1 MTVQIFEPTGAREA
15 LLAPL
20 LRGVLK
26 ALLKPAFSPRWSIAA
41 QRRWLAGM
49 ARLNLPPRGVV
60 ITAGAAGL
68 AGAAAAVAAAGAAGA
83 AGAAAAAAALPGEWT
98 RPRTGC
104 ARQGTVLYLHG
115 GAYCVGRPA
124 THRPITGALARGTG
138 MAVLSLDYRLAPE
151 QPFPAALDDALA
163 AFDALRALGPVVLAG
178 DSAGGG
184 LALATALALR
194 DRHGPVAAA
203 GAGDIPPAEPA
214 ALLLLAPWSDLTL
227 AQLPEPTPGEAML
240 SRPWVAAC
248 AAHYLAGADAR
259 QAGVSP
265 LLADLRG
272 LPTTLIQVGTDDLL
286 HAEALRLHAAL
297 QAAGV
302 PVRCEVTAGR
312 WHVFQLQAG
321 VLPCADE
328 ALARAAGFIG
338 EAVDQAAAATAS
350 TTARATGRATTATAT
365 ATATAAATAAAAAA
379 SPVED
384 HQVVILGAG
393 MSGLCMA
400 VQLKQAGMHDFVMLE
415 KSAGL
420 GGTWWDNRYPGAQV
434 DVPAP
439 LYSFSF
445 AANPHWKRRFADA
458 PEIQAYMQRVA
469 VQHGVHPHLRLGTRL
484 TEARFDEA
492 SGHWHLTTAH
502 GQRLRA
508 RFFVCST
515 GPLSQARF
523 PDIPG
528 LADFQGRLLHSA
540 RWDAAADLA
549 GQRVAV
555 IGTGSTA
562 SQLIPP
568 IAAQAAQLHV
578 FQRTA
583 NWVLPRL
590 DRHYNTLDG
599 LLTRLPPYAAAVRG
613 LWYRALELGRKG
625 FDEGTL
631 ARRRM
636 LKMAADQLRNQVADP
651 ALRAKLTPTYPL
663 GCKRLIYSNEFLPTF
678 SRPNA
683 ELVTEAI
690 TRITPHG
697 IVTADG
703 RERPI
708 DALVCATGFDT
719 VQLLSTLQV
728 TGLGGR
734 TLREAWQ
741 DGPEAHLGIT
751 VAGFP
756 NLFLMLGPN
765 TATGHTST
773 LLYIEP
779 AVRYAIAC
787 IQQVQAAGQRWLD
800 VRPEV
805 FRASNER
812 LQARLQG
819 SVWTTCRSWYRT
831 EGGKVVAL
839 WPGFT
844 DEYLQALRRPDFT
857 EFVFG

>member
-1 MTVQIFEPTGAREA
+1 MTVQNFEPTGAREA
-15 LLAPL
+15 VLAPL

-26 ALLKPAFSPRWSIAA
+26 TLLKPAFSPRWSIAA
-41 QRRWLAGM
+41 QRRWLYGM
-49 ARLNLPPRGVV
+49 VKLNLPPGGVL
-60 ITAGAAGL
+60 ITAGAAGPAGS
-68 AGAAAAVAAAGAAGA
+68 AGAAAT
-83 AGAAAAAAALPGEWT
+83 LPGEWIQ
-98 RPRTGC
+98 PRTGC
-104 ARQGTVLYLHG
+104 ARRGTVLYLHG
-115 GAYCVGRPA
+115 GAYCVGGPA

-138 MAVLSLDYRLAPE
+138 MAVLALDYRLAPE

-163 AFDALRALGPVVLAG
+163 AFDALHALGPVVLAG

-194 DRHGPVAAA
+194 DRRGSVAAGEAAGVAGAA
-203 GAGDIPPAEPA
+203 GAAGAADTADATDVGMAGDAPPAVPA
-214 ALLLLAPWSDLTL
+214 ALLLLAPWGDLTL

-240 SRPWVAAC
+240 SRPWVEAC

-259 QAGVSP
+259 QPGASP

-297 QAAGV
+297 DAAGV

-321 VLPCADE
+321 VLPCANE
-328 ALARAAGFIG
+328 ALARAADFIRP
-338 EAVDQAAAATAS
+338 AVDRAAAQA
-350 TTARATGRATTATAT
+350 ATTAAT
-365 ATATAAATAAAAAA
+365 QAANTAAA
-379 SPVED
+379 SPVEE

-400 VQLKQAGMHDFVMLE
+400 VQLKKAGMHDFVMLE

-439 LYSFSF
+439 LYAFSF

-469 VQHGVHPHLRLGTRL
+469 AQHGVHPHLRLGTRL
-484 TEARFDEA
+484 AAARFDDA
-492 SGHWHLTTAH
+492 SGHWQLTTEH

-515 GPLSQARF
+515 GPLSQVRF

-590 DRHYNTLDG
+590 DRQYNALDG
-599 LLTRLPPYAAAVRG
+599 LLARLPPYAAAVRG
-613 LWYRALELGRKG
+613 LWYRALELGRRG
-625 FDEGTL
+625 FDEGTW

-636 LKMAADQLRNQVADP
+636 LKLAADQLREQVADP
-651 ALRAKLTPTYPL
+651 GLRAKLTPTYPL
-663 GCKRLIYSNEFLPTF
+663 GCKRLIYANGFLPTF
-678 SRPNA
+678 SRPNT

-690 TRITPHG
+690 ARITPHG

-708 DALVCATGFDT
+708 DVLVCATGFDT

-728 TGLGGR
+728 TGRGGR

-741 DGPEAHLGIT
+741 DGPEAHHGIT

-779 AVRYAIAC
+779 GVRYAIRC
-787 IQQVQAAGQRWLD
+787 MQQVLAAGQRWLD

-805 FRASNER
+805 YRASNQR

-819 SVWTTCRSWYRT
+819 SVWTTCSSWYRT

-844 DEYLQALRRPDFT
+844 DEYQRAIRLPDFT
-857 EFVFG
+857 EFGFG

>member
-1 MTVQIFEPTGAREA
+1 MTVHNFEPTGAREA
-15 LLAPL
+15 VLAPL
-20 LRGVLK
+20 LRSVLK
-26 ALLKPAFSPRWSIAA
+26 TLLKPAFSPRWSIAA
-41 QRRWLAGM
+41 QRRWLGGM
-49 ARLNLPPRGVV
+49 VKLNLPPGGVLITPGATGPARGD
-60 ITAGAAGL
+60 G
-68 AGAAAAVAAAGAAGA
+68 
-83 AGAAAAAAALPGEWT
+83 AAAALPGEWIQ
-98 RPRTGC
+98 PRTGC
-104 ARQGTVLYLHG
+104 ARRGTVLYLHG
-115 GAYCVGRPA
+115 GAYCVGGPA

-138 MAVLSLDYRLAPE
+138 MAVLALDYRLAPE
-151 QPFPAALDDALA
+151 HPFPAALGDALA
-163 AFDALRALGPVVLAG
+163 AFDTLRALGPVVLAG

-194 DRHGPVAAA
+194 DRRGPVADTAA
-203 GAGDIPPAEPA
+203 TDAADAGMAEDAPA
-214 ALLLLAPWSDLTL
+214 ALLLLAPWGDLTL

-240 SRPWVAAC
+240 SRPWVEAC

-259 QAGVSP
+259 QPGVSP

-297 QAAGV
+297 DAAGV

-321 VLPCADE
+321 VLPCASE

-338 EAVDQAAAATAS
+338 PAVDRAAAQATAQATTQATTQAAH
-350 TTARATGRATTATAT
+350 
-365 ATATAAATAAAAAA
+365 AA
-379 SPVED
+379 SPVEE

-400 VQLKQAGMHDFVMLE
+400 VQLKKAGLHDFVMLE

-469 VQHGVHPHLRLGTRL
+469 AQHGVNPHLRLGTRL
-484 TEARFDEA
+484 TAAHFDEA
-492 SGHWHLTTAH
+492 SGHWHLTTEH

-540 RWDAAADLA
+540 RWDAAVDLA

-568 IAAQAAQLHV
+568 MADQAAQLHV

-590 DRHYNTLDG
+590 DRRYHALDG
-599 LLTRLPPYAAAVRG
+599 LLARLPPYAAAVRS
-613 LWYRALELGRKG
+613 LWYRALELGRRG
-625 FDEGTL
+625 FDEGSW

-636 LKMAADQLRNQVADP
+636 LKLAADQLRDQVVDP
-651 ALRAKLTPTYPL
+651 GLRAKLTPTYPL

-678 SRPNA
+678 SRPNT

-690 TRITPHG
+690 TRITPQG

-728 TGLGGR
+728 TGRGGR

-741 DGPEAHLGIT
+741 DGPEAHHGIT

-779 AVRYAIAC
+779 GVHYAIRC
-787 IQQVQAAGQRWLD
+787 MQQVLAAGQRWLD

-805 FRASNER
+805 YRASNER

-819 SVWTTCRSWYRT
+819 SVWTTCNSWYRT

-844 DEYLQALRRPDFT
+844 DEYQRAIRRPDFT

>member
-1 MTVQIFEPTGAREA
+1 
-15 LLAPL
+15 
-20 LRGVLK
+20 
-26 ALLKPAFSPRWSIAA
+26 
-41 QRRWLAGM
+41 
-49 ARLNLPPRGVV
+49 
-60 ITAGAAGL
+60 
-68 AGAAAAVAAAGAAGA
+68 
-83 AGAAAAAAALPGEWT
+83 
-98 RPRTGC
+98 
-104 ARQGTVLYLHG
+104 
-115 GAYCVGRPA
+115 
-124 THRPITGALARGTG
+124 
-138 MAVLSLDYRLAPE
+138 MAVLALDYRLTPE
-151 QPFPAALDDALA
+151 HPFPAALGDALA
-163 AFDALRALGPVVLAG
+163 AVDALHALGPVVLAG

-194 DRHGPVAAA
+194 DRRGPVAATGAADAADA
-203 GAGDIPPAEPA
+203 GIAGIAGDASPAIPA
-214 ALLLLAPWSDLTL
+214 ALLLLAPWGDLTL
-227 AQLPEPTPGEAML
+227 AQVPEPTPGEAML
-240 SRPWVAAC
+240 SRPWVEAC
-248 AAHYLAGADAR
+248 AAHSLAGADAR
-259 QAGVSP
+259 QPGVSP

-297 QAAGV
+297 DAAGV
-302 PVRCEVTAGR
+302 PVRCEVTARR
-312 WHVFQLQAG
+312 WHVFQLQVG
-321 VLPCADE
+321 VLPCANE
-328 ALARAAGFIG
+328 ALARAAT
-338 EAVDQAAAATAS
+338 QAATQAAH
-350 TTARATGRATTATAT
+350 
-365 ATATAAATAAAAAA
+365 AA
-379 SPVED
+379 SPVEA

-400 VQLKQAGMHDFVMLE
+400 VQLKKAGMHDFVMLE

-445 AANPHWKRRFADA
+445 AANPHRKRRFADA
-458 PEIQAYMQRVA
+458 PEIQAHMQRVA
-469 VQHGVHPHLRLGTRL
+469 AQHGVNPHLRLGTRL
-484 TEARFDEA
+484 TAAHFDEA
-492 SGHWHLTTAH
+492 SGHWHLTTEH

-568 IAAQAAQLHV
+568 IAAQAAQLQV

-590 DRHYNTLDG
+590 DRSYHALDG
-599 LLTRLPPYAAAVRG
+599 LLARLPPYAAAVRA

-625 FDEGTL
+625 FDEGTF

-636 LKMAADQLRNQVADP
+636 LKMAADQLSKQVADP

-663 GCKRLIYSNEFLPTF
+663 GCKRLIYSNDFLPTF
-678 SRPNA
+678 SRPNT

-690 TRITPHG
+690 ARITPHG

-708 DALVCATGFDT
+708 DVLVCATGFDT

-728 TGLGGR
+728 TGRGGR

-741 DGPEAHLGIT
+741 DGPEAHHGIT

-779 AVRYAIAC
+779 GVRYAIRC
-787 IQQVQAAGQRWLD
+787 MQQVRDAGQRWLD

-805 FRASNER
+805 YRASNER

-819 SVWTTCRSWYRT
+819 SVWTSCNSWYRT

-844 DEYLQALRRPDFT
+844 DEYQRAIRRPDFT
-857 EFVFG
+857 EFGFG

>member
-1 MTVQIFEPTGAREA
+1 MTVQNFEPTGAREA
-15 LLAPL
+15 VLAPL
-20 LRGVLK
+20 LCGVLK
-26 ALLKPAFSPRWSIAA
+26 TLLKPVFSPRWSIAA
-41 QRRWLAGM
+41 QRRWLGGM
-49 ARLNLPPRGVV
+49 VQLNLPPRDVL

-68 AGAAAAVAAAGAAGA
+68 AGAAATAAD
-83 AGAAAAAAALPGEWT
+83 LPGEWI

-104 ARQGTVLYLHG
+104 ARRGTVLYLHG
-115 GAYCVGRPA
+115 GAYCVGGPA

-138 MAVLSLDYRLAPE
+138 MAVLALDYRLAPE
-151 QPFPAALDDALA
+151 HPFPAALDDALA
-163 AFDALRALGPVVLAG
+163 AFDALHALGPVVLAG

-194 DRHGPVAAA
+194 DRRGPAAA
-203 GAGDIPPAEPA
+203 TGAAATGAAATAAATAAAAADTGRAANALPAVPA
-214 ALLLLAPWSDLTL
+214 ALLLLAPWGDLTL
-227 AQLPEPTPGEAML
+227 SRLPDPTPGEAML
-240 SRPWVAAC
+240 SRPWVEAC
-248 AAHYLAGADAR
+248 AAHYLAGADAH
-259 QAGVSP
+259 QPGVSP
-265 LLADLRG
+265 LLADLSG

-297 QAAGV
+297 DATGV
-302 PVRCEVTAGR
+302 PVHCEVTAGR

-321 VLPCADE
+321 VLPCANE
-328 ALARAAGFIG
+328 ALARAADFIG
-338 EAVDQAAAATAS
+338 PAVD
-350 TTARATGRATTATAT
+350 R
-365 ATATAAATAAAAAA
+365 AAATAATTPNTANAA
-379 SPVED
+379 SPVEV

-400 VQLKQAGMHDFVMLE
+400 VQLKKAGMHDFVMLE

-469 VQHGVHPHLRLGTRL
+469 ARHGVHPHLRLGTRL
-484 TEARFDEA
+484 TAAHFDEA
-492 SGHWHLTTAH
+492 SGLWQLTTEH

-540 RWDAAADLA
+540 RWDTSADLA
-549 GQRVAV
+549 GRRVAV

-568 IAAQAAQLHV
+568 IAAQAAQLFV

-590 DRHYNTLDG
+590 DRRYNTVDG
-599 LLTRLPPYAAAVRG
+599 LLARLPPYAAAVRG
-613 LWYRALELGRKG
+613 LWYRALELGRRG
-625 FDEGTL
+625 FDEGTW

-636 LKMAADQLRNQVADP
+636 VKMAADQLRDQVADP
-651 ALRAKLTPTYPL
+651 GLRARLTPTYPL
-663 GCKRLIYSNEFLPTF
+663 GCKRLIYSNEFLPSFARANT
-678 SRPNA
+678 

-690 TRITPHG
+690 TRITPQG

-728 TGLGGR
+728 TGRGGR

-741 DGPEAHLGIT
+741 DGPEAHHGIT

-779 AVRYAIAC
+779 EVRYAIRC
-787 IQQVQAAGQRWLD
+787 MQQVLAAGQRWLD

-805 FRASNER
+805 YRASNER

-819 SVWTTCRSWYRT
+819 SVWTTCNSWYRT

-844 DEYLQALRRPDFT
+844 DEYQRAIRRPDFT
-857 EFVFG
+857 EFSFG